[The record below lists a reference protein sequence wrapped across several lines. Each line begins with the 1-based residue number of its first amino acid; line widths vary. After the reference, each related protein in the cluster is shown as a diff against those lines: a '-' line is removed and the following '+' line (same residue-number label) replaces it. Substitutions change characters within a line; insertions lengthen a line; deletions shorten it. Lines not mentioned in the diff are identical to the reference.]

1 MKVTALSGSPLKRG
15 NVARLIEML
24 LKEIGASGKY
34 EIIPSMYMVPC
45 RECEACMKTGSCII
59 KSDQWGSVAKSML
72 KSDLIII
79 GSPVYFYGISGPL
92 KTFLDRTYNM
102 WHERRLKGKKTILFT
117 VGSHGTDEALDSLR
131 LWAQVHEMKIIATL
145 TSTDG
150 KFKDI
155 EKDKTVRQEIKKIKK
170 QFN

>member
-45 RECEACMKTGSCII
+45 QECEACIKTGSCII
-59 KSDQWGSVAKSML
+59 KSDKWSTIAKSML

-92 KTFLDRTYNM
+92 KTFLDRTYCL
-102 WHERRLKGKKTILFT
+102 WHKRRLKGKKVILCT
-117 VGSHGTDEALDSLR
+117 VNSRGTDEALDSLR
-131 LWAQVHEMKIIATL
+131 LWAQIHEMKIIAAI
-145 TSTDG
+145 SVENI
-150 KFKDI
+150 KSKNI
-155 EKDKTVRQEIKKIKK
+155 EKDKNTQQEIKKVKK
-170 QFN
+170 LFK